1 MSEIN
6 PSFYILFIPMGRE
19 MSKIPG
25 QTLICKPSKLFSE
38 KTGGGS
44 QKPIPLKEYKEP
56 HTEPQVQRV

>member
-1 MSEIN
+1 
-6 PSFYILFIPMGRE
+6 

-38 KTGGGS
+38 RTGGGS

-56 HTEPQVQRV
+56 HYRALSSSSSSESTVVNIT